1 MPYRCNCSVS
11 VKEKNVRVMA
21 TLVFWVLLLG
31 LIAFDYSHAERNR
44 FNEPPAIALG
54 HEKVEGA
61 GHCSGGLIQ

>member
-1 MPYRCNCSVS
+1 M
-11 VKEKNVRVMA
+11 RVIA

-31 LIAFDYSHAERNR
+31 LIAFDYRHAERNR